1 MAIDRQDISV
11 DTQSEDEQGCLLF
24 SEGKLVA
31 VLVRLANHVHGADH
45 GAWYLE
51 AGFGRCATMMPPV
64 FPTMDDAEAWVLRQ
78 VAPPHRAIDASL
90 GRARLE

>member
-1 MAIDRQDISV
+1 MAIDRQDVSV

-31 VLVRLANHVHGADH
+31 VLVRLANHVHGSDR

-51 AGFGRCATMMPPV
+51 AGFGRCATILPPLFATV
-64 FPTMDDAEAWVLRQ
+64 DEAEVWVRRQ
-78 VAPPHRAIDASL
+78 VAPAAAA
-90 GRARLE
+90 GG